1 MDPLSTAT
9 NGGALLQTTSSPGS
23 GGRAQKQIYR
33 EVSLQLFSRQP
44 CFDEDN
50 NDEVSLEASE
60 WEPDPASRLAVLPVI
75 GPLWRGV
82 ERFAP
87 PVCVEP
93 AAWQTST

>member
-1 MDPLSTAT
+1 M
-9 NGGALLQTTSSPGS
+9 GGHK
-23 GGRAQKQIYR
+23 KQIYR

-50 NDEVSLEASE
+50 NDEVSLKASE

-87 PVCVEP
+87 SVCVVP
-93 AAWQTST
+93 AAWHLST